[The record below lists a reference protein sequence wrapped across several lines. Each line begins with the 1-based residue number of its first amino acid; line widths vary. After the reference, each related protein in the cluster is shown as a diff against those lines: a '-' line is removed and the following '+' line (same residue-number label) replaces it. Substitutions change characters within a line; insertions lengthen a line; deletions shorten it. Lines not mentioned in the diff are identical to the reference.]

1 MEVSLFPQYLL
12 SVGQTVYFLGMTL
25 GVFLV
30 GLLTDRLG
38 RKPALVAVVATVGAF
53 GAATAFAPSFPVFLV
68 ARFLTALGA
77 IGVLVVLTTFMLEI
91 VSGAWTSVVGI
102 GLVRNSTT
110 FLFMWSRPPPNNIPN
125 LHEIFY
131 NVYATD
137 IDMVNLFHFSS
148 IVQCDT

>member
-1 MEVSLFPQYLL
+1 MEIMEVSPLSQYLL

-30 GLLTDRLG
+30 GILTDRLG

-102 GLVRNSTT
+102 GLVRNSKT
-110 FLFMWSRPPPNNIPN
+110 F
-125 LHEIFY
+125 
-131 NVYATD
+131 V
-137 IDMVNLFHFSS
+137 
-148 IVQCDT
+148 

>member
-1 MEVSLFPQYLL
+1 MEIMEVSPLSQYLL

-30 GLLTDRLG
+30 GILTDRLG

-77 IGVLVVLTTFMLEI
+77 IGVLVVLTTSMLEI

-110 FLFMWSRPPPNNIPN
+110 FVKKVLCPPMHYICMKSFIAFMRWI
-125 LHEIFY
+125 L
-131 NVYATD
+131 TW
-137 IDMVNLFHFSS
+137 
-148 IVQCDT
+148 